1 MADAVTSQTLV
12 DGERL
17 AIMKFTNI
25 SDGTGETAV
34 TKVTVSSL
42 SANNLGI
49 ACNGV
54 TVTKITSVC
63 HGLEVRMYWDA
74 STDVPFFLSTVN
86 TNYQNDFSSI
96 GGISNNAGTGKNG
109 NIVFSTSDATNGDT
123 YTVVLE
129 MVKHYANPFDTL

>member
-1 MADAVTSQTLV
+1 MADAVTSQTLL

-34 TKVTVSSL
+34 TKVNVSALNPDSY
-42 SANNLGI
+42 GK
-49 ACNGV
+49 ACTGV

-74 STDVPFFLSTVN
+74 TTDVPFFLTTVN
-86 TNYQNDFSSI
+86 TNYENDFSKM
-96 GGISNNAGTGKNG
+96 GGITNNAGTGKNG
-109 NIVFSTSDATNGDT
+109 NIVFSTSDASSGDT

-129 MVKHYANPFDTL
+129 MVKSYA

>member
-1 MADAVTSQTLV
+1 MADAVTTQTLL

-34 TKVTVSSL
+34 TKVNVSTLTASN
-42 SANNLGI
+42 SGK
-49 ACNGV
+49 ACTGV

-63 HGLEVRMYWDA
+63 HGMEVRMYWDA
-74 STDVPFFLSTVN
+74 STDVPFFLSTIN
-86 TNYQNDFSSI
+86 TNYENDFSNF
-96 GGISNNAGTGKNG
+96 GGITNNAGTGKNG
-109 NIVFSTSDATNGDT
+109 NIVFSTSDASSGDT

-129 MVKHYANPFDTL
+129 MVKSYA

>member
-1 MADAVTSQTLV
+1 MADAVTSQTLI

-34 TKVTVSSL
+34 TKVNV
-42 SANNLGI
+42 ANLARNGAGF

-63 HGLEVRMYWDA
+63 HGMEVRMYWDA
-74 STDVPFFLSTVN
+74 TTDVPFFLSTIN
-86 TNYQNDFSSI
+86 TNYENDFSKI
-96 GGISNNAGTGKNG
+96 GGITNNAGTGKNG
-109 NIVFSTSDATNGDT
+109 NILFSTADQTNGDT

-129 MVKHYANPFDTL
+129 MVKSYATS

>member
-1 MADAVTSQTLV
+1 MADSVTSQTLL

-34 TKVTVSSL
+34 TKVNVSTLTASN
-42 SANNLGI
+42 SGK
-49 ACNGV
+49 ACTGV
-54 TVTKITSVC
+54 TVTKIMSVC
-63 HGLEVRMYWDA
+63 HGMEVRMYWDA

-86 TNYQNDFSSI
+86 TNYENDFSNF
-96 GGISNNAGTGKNG
+96 GGITNNSGTGKNG
-109 NIVFSTSDATNGDT
+109 NIVFSTADASSGDT

-129 MVKHYANPFDTL
+129 MVKSYA

>member
-1 MADAVTSQTLV
+1 MADAVTSQTLI

-34 TKVTVSSL
+34 TKVNVANLASSG
-42 SANNLGI
+42 SGK
-49 ACNGV
+49 ACTGV
-54 TVTKITSVC
+54 IVNKITSVC

-74 STDVPFFLSTVN
+74 STDVPFFLSTIN
-86 TNYQNDFSSI
+86 TNYENDFSSI
-96 GGISNNAGTGKNG
+96 GGITNNSGTGKNG
-109 NIVFSTSDATNGDT
+109 NIVFSTSDASSGDT

-129 MVKHYANPFDTL
+129 MVKTYS

>member
-1 MADAVTSQTLV
+1 MADAVTSQTLL

-34 TKVTVSSL
+34 TKVNVSALTPSN
-42 SANNLGI
+42 SGK
-49 ACNGV
+49 ACTGV

-63 HGLEVRMYWDA
+63 HGMEVRMYWDA
-74 STDVPFFLSTVN
+74 TTDVPFFLSTVN
-86 TNYQNDFSSI
+86 TNYENDFSKI
-96 GGISNNAGTGKNG
+96 GGITNNAGAGKNG
-109 NIVFSTSDATNGDT
+109 NIVFSTSDQSNGDT

-129 MVKHYANPFDTL
+129 MVKSYA

>member
-1 MADAVTSQTLV
+1 MADAVTSQTLL

-34 TKVTVSSL
+34 TKVNVANLNSSN
-42 SANNLGI
+42 SGKP
-49 ACNGV
+49 CTGV
-54 TVTKITSVC
+54 TVNKIMSVC

-74 STDVPFFLSTVN
+74 TTDVPFFLSTVN
-86 TNYQNDFSSI
+86 TNYLNDFSTI
-96 GGISNNAGTGKNG
+96 GGITNNAGTGKNG
-109 NIVFSTSDATNGDT
+109 NILFSTSDATSGDT

-129 MVKHYANPFDTL
+129 MQKSYA

>member
-1 MADAVTSQTLV
+1 MADAVTSQTLL

-34 TKVTVSSL
+34 TKVNVSTL
-42 SANNLGI
+42 TPSASGK
-49 ACNGV
+49 ACTGV
-54 TVTKITSVC
+54 TVNKITSVC

-74 STDVPFFLSTVN
+74 TTDVPFFLSTIN
-86 TNYQNDFSSI
+86 TNYENDFSRF
-96 GGISNNAGTGKNG
+96 GGITNNAGTGKNG
-109 NIVFSTSDATNGDT
+109 NIVFSTSDTTAGDT

-129 MVKHYANPFDTL
+129 MVKSYA

>member
-1 MADAVTSQTLV
+1 MADAVTSQTLM

-25 SDGTGETAV
+25 SDGTGENAV
-34 TKVTVSSL
+34 TKVNVSALNPNSR
-42 SANNLGI
+42 GK
-49 ACNGV
+49 ACTGV

-63 HGLEVRMYWDA
+63 HGMEVRMYWDA

-86 TNYQNDFSSI
+86 TNYENDFSSF
-96 GGISNNAGTGKNG
+96 GGIANNAGTGKNG
-109 NIVFSTSDATNGDT
+109 NIVFSTSDQTNGDT

-129 MVKHYANPFDTL
+129 MVKSYAA

>member
-1 MADAVTSQTLV
+1 MADSVTSQTLL

-34 TKVTVSSL
+34 TKVNVSTLTASN
-42 SANNLGI
+42 SGKT
-49 ACNGV
+49 CTGV
-54 TVTKITSVC
+54 TVIKIMSVC
-63 HGLEVRMYWDA
+63 HGMEVRMYWDA

-86 TNYQNDFSSI
+86 TNYENDFSNF
-96 GGISNNAGTGKNG
+96 GGITNNAGTGKNG
-109 NIVFSTSDATNGDT
+109 NIVFSTSDASSGDT

-129 MVKHYANPFDTL
+129 MVKSYA